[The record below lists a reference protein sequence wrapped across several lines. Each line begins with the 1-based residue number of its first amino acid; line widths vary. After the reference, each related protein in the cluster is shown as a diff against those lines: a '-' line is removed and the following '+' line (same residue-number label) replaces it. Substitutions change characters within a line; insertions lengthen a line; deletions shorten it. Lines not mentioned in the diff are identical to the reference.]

1 MDTTGLLI
9 ALGAALAALAIG
21 LVLGWLAAR
30 RLKRAPRW
38 LARLGGAEGDP

>member
-30 RLKRAPRW
+30 RLKRRPAGWQGSAAPTR
-38 LARLGGAEGDP
+38 